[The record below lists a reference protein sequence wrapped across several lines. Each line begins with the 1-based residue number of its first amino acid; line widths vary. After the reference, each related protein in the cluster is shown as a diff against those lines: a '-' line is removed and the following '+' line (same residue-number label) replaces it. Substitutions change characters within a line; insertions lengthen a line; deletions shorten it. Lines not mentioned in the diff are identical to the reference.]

1 MKKQIKK
8 NIKQRNTYKNLE
20 KKRLILKSIS
30 QNIFLKQK
38 VRWSVQKK
46 FLELPNLSSMTRIKN
61 ICTVTGRSRSVYRFL
76 KISRIQL
83 KKYISKGSLPGFHKY
98 SW

>member
-8 NIKQRNTYKNLE
+8 NIKQRYIYQNNE
-20 KKRLILKSIS
+20 KQRLILKSIS
-30 QNIFLKQK
+30 HNLILENQT
-38 VRWSVQKK
+38 RWKIQKK
-46 FLELPNLSSMTRIKN
+46 MLKLPTLSSITRIKN
-61 ICTVTGRSRSVYRFL
+61 ICIVTGRSRSIYRFL

-83 KKYISKGSLPGFHKY
+83 KKYISKGMLPGLTKY